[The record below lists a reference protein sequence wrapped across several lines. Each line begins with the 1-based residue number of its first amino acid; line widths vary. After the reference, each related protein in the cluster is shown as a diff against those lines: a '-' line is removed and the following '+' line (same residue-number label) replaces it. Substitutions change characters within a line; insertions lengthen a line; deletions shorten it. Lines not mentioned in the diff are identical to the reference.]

1 MKSVS
6 EIFYPFEDWS
16 DGKETYFGLCIK
28 DGEIFKPTQDD
39 NDYHEW
45 HIEKYGDSWLIE
57 CGYAENAAF
66 EVYRGDIPT
75 REFFE
80 ALMYNVEEG
89 FNITQL

>member
-1 MKSVS
+1 MKTSD
-6 EIFYPFEDWS
+6 IFRPFEDWS
-16 DGKETYFGLCIK
+16 GGNETYFGLCIK
-28 DGEIFKPTQDD
+28 DGKIFETIEDD
-39 NDYHEW
+39 ENFQEW
-45 HIEKYGDSWLIE
+45 YIQKCGDSWLIE

-80 ALMYNVEEG
+80 ALIYNVEGG